1 MLGQTQSGTSG
12 LSLLVSPSVL
22 ACERARR
29 FLNRADTN
37 KYKLLQ
43 MERTALFFS
52 FFFTVVLT
60 DFLTAGWL
68 FSTLII
74 QSTCFYHPA
83 VAPYSIT
90 PLRSVALPLY
100 LPPSIYSI
108 SMLRRCKVITMAATV
123 QKMEG
128 KQFMFGTITELYLPF
143 FSFFPT
149 ICSFCEQRFLEF
161 HPLDVGNCSI

>member
-12 LSLLVSPSVL
+12 LSLLVSLSVL

-29 FLNRADTN
+29 FLNRADTT

-43 MERTALFFS
+43 RERTALFFL
-52 FFFTVVLT
+52 FFTVVLT
-60 DFLTAGWL
+60 NFLAAGWL

-100 LPPSIYSI
+100 LPASIYSI
-108 SMLRRCKVITMAATV
+108 SMLRRCKFIMMAATV

-128 KQFMFGTITELYLPF
+128 KQFMFGIITELYLPLVSF
-143 FSFFPT
+143 FST
-149 ICSFCEQRFLEF
+149 ICSFCEQKFLEF
-161 HPLDVGNCSI
+161 HPLDMGNCSM